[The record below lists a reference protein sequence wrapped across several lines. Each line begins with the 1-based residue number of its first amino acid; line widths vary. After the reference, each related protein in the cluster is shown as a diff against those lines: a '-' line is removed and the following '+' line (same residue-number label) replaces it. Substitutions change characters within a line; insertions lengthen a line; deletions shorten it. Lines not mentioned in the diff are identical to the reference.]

1 MQSGRG
7 PSTDIAGVTLE
18 EFKKK
23 TGVKVKVVHKVDTNF
38 ANQRLYRNGS
48 LTHYVQ
54 DYLRN
59 PLTQAY
65 EALPRPA

>member
-1 MQSGRG
+1 MS
-7 PSTDIAGVTLE
+7 LE
-18 EFKKK
+18 AFAKK
-23 TGVKVKVVHKVDTNF
+23 TGVKVKVLHKVDTRF
-38 ANQRLYRNGS
+38 ANERLYRNGS
-48 LTHYVQ
+48 LKQYVE